1 MVYPPLPKQLLL
13 ESLQGDKNDKTGEL
27 GWWMNDKGMKDTGK
41 FVADIEILR
50 KESESNKNN
59 K

>member
-1 MVYPPLPKQLLL
+1 
-13 ESLQGDKNDKTGEL
+13 
-27 GWWMNDKGMKDTGK
+27 MNDKGMKDTGK